1 MSSKR
6 QKLPAKRSRPSEA
19 PTPAFDA
26 SRFANLSAAERFGT
40 ICKNRSFIKEK
51 GFHHPDDFFRK
62 TIEAKGWRALC
73 QPPRPAAMSVVREFY
88 ANLDSHVL
96 KKVRVRGV
104 LVNFSAESIN
114 IYYGL
119 EHIPPGPFD
128 QLREHPDYPEVIRVL
143 TKGRGEWRINSAGHA
158 VNFKAKHLAYIP
170 KVWHHFITSRL
181 IPTTNVCEV
190 TAQRSL
196 LNFAIIQD
204 IPFDVG
210 QVIEDAILHNREAKM
225 NLGHPFLIFGLCK
238 QAGVPLDDNEAWL
251 HPIKA
256 ISVKRDTP
264 GVPQPE
270 GVYDSGHEPSD
281 EDELPDYRASWVTP
295 RRTLASPRLDL
306 HHHHRIDHRH
316 HHPSSLRRLP
326 LLVLPQILRTR
337 CSPSLSVLTHSGTRP
352 RSTESS
358 LLRIWRRCVLTC
370 RQFWPIRPSSY
381 SSSRLCRP
389 SLLSSWRSTSHL
401 HLHRSEV
408 QGSSLTLYIFI
419 LPVGTLD
426 IFLGGGGGG
435 IFCSGTLFLGFVY
448 RCFGFVVLISVVY
461 SIFSC
466 SAYLFCFVF
475 SITCSC
481 R

>member
-1 MSSKR
+1 MSGKR
-6 QKLPAKRSRPSEA
+6 QKLPAKRSRASEA
-19 PTPAFDA
+19 PTHAFDA
-26 SRFANLSAAERFGT
+26 SRFANLSAAERFGS

-73 QPPRPAAMSVVREFY
+73 QPPRPAAMRVVREFY
-88 ANLDSHVL
+88 ANLASHVL

-104 LVNFSAESIN
+104 LVDFSAESIN
-114 IYYGL
+114 SYYGL

-143 TKGRGEWRINSAGHA
+143 TNGRGEWRINSAGHA

-196 LNFAIIQD
+196 LNYAILQD

-210 QVIEDAILHNREAKM
+210 QVIEDAILHNRDAKM
-225 NLGHPFLIFGLCK
+225 NLGHPFVIFGLCK
-238 QAGVPLDDNEAWL
+238 QVGVPLDDNEAWL

-281 EDELPDYRASWVTP
+281 EDELPDYRARYGFLGDTQEDIGQSSSRP
-295 RRTLASPRLDL
+295 PPPPSY
-306 HHHHRIDHRH
+306 
-316 HHPSSLRRLP
+316 HPP
-326 LLVLPQILRTR
+326 PPPPQQPQATVPP
-337 CSPSLSVLTHSGTRP
+337 SPSLDIEDPVL
-352 RSTESS
+352 
-358 LLRIWRRCVLTC
+358 
-370 RQFWPIRPSSY
+370 
-381 SSSRLCRP
+381 
-389 SLLSSWRSTSHL
+389 
-401 HLHRSEV
+401 
-408 QGSSLTLYIFI
+408 SLTERFDAFWDETQEHRVLVTQDMEALRADMRTVLANQAII
-419 LPVGTLD
+419 LQQQQTMQAQLAQLLAFHHPPPPPPQ
-426 IFLGGGGGG
+426 
-435 IFCSGTLFLGFVY
+435 
-448 RCFGFVVLISVVY
+448 
-461 SIFSC
+461 
-466 SAYLFCFVF
+466 
-475 SITCSC
+475 
-481 R
+481 

>member
-1 MSSKR
+1 MSGKR
-6 QKLPAKRSRPSEA
+6 QKLLAKRSRANEA
-19 PTPAFDA
+19 PTPTFDA
-26 SRFANLSAAERFGT
+26 SRFSNASAADRFSA

-51 GFHHPDDFFRK
+51 GFYHPDEFFRK

-88 ANLDSHVL
+88 ANLASHVL

-104 LVNFSAESIN
+104 LVDFSAESIN
-114 IYYGL
+114 SYYGL

-143 TKGRGEWRINSAGHA
+143 TNGRGEWRINSSGHA

-181 IPTTNVCEV
+181 ISTTNVCEV

-196 LNFAIIQD
+196 LNYAILQN

-210 QVIEDAILHNREAKM
+210 QVIEDAILHNRDAKM
-225 NLGHPFLIFGLCK
+225 NLGHPFLIFGLYK

-281 EDELPDYRASWVTP
+281 EDELPDYRARYGFLGDTQE
-295 RRTLASPRLDL
+295 D
-306 HHHHRIDHRH
+306 IG
-316 HHPSSLRRLP
+316 
-326 LLVLPQILRTR
+326 Q
-337 CSPSLSVLTHSGTRP
+337 
-352 RSTESS
+352 
-358 LLRIWRRCVLTC
+358 
-370 RQFWPIRPSSY
+370 
-381 SSSRLCRP
+381 SSSRPPPPPPQHPQATVPP
-389 SLLSSWRSTSHL
+389 SPSPDIEDPVL
-401 HLHRSEV
+401 
-408 QGSSLTLYIFI
+408 SLTERFDAFWDETQEHRVLVTQDMEALRADMRTVLANQATI
-419 LPVGTLD
+419 LQQQQTMQAPLAQLLA
-426 IFLGGGGGG
+426 FHHPPPPPPQ
-435 IFCSGTLFLGFVY
+435 
-448 RCFGFVVLISVVY
+448 
-461 SIFSC
+461 
-466 SAYLFCFVF
+466 
-475 SITCSC
+475 
-481 R
+481 

>member
-6 QKLPAKRSRPSEA
+6 QKLPAKRSRPSEV

-26 SRFANLSAAERFGT
+26 SQFANMSVAERFGT

-73 QPPRPAAMSVVREFY
+73 QPPRPAAISVVREFY
-88 ANLDSHVL
+88 ANLASHVL

-104 LVNFSAESIN
+104 LVDFSAESIN
-114 IYYGL
+114 SFYGL
-119 EHIPPGPFD
+119 EHVPPGPFD
-128 QLREHPDYPEVIRVL
+128 QLHEHPDYPEVIRVL
-143 TKGRGEWRINSAGHA
+143 TKGRAEWRINSAGHA

-210 QVIEDAILHNREAKM
+210 QVIEDAILHNRDAKM
-225 NLGHPFLIFGLCK
+225 NLGRPFLIFGLCK

-264 GVPQPE
+264 SVPQPE

-281 EDELPDYRASWVTP
+281 EDELPDYQARFGFLGDTRDDIGQS
-295 RRTLASPRLDL
+295 SS
-306 HHHHRIDHRH
+306 
-316 HHPSSLRRLP
+316 HPP
-326 LLVLPQILRTR
+326 PPPPQQPQAAAPP
-337 CSPSLSVLTHSGTRP
+337 SPSPDLEDPVL
-352 RSTESS
+352 
-358 LLRIWRRCVLTC
+358 
-370 RQFWPIRPSSY
+370 
-381 SSSRLCRP
+381 
-389 SLLSSWRSTSHL
+389 
-401 HLHRSEV
+401 
-408 QGSSLTLYIFI
+408 SLTKRFDAFWDETQEHRVLVTQDMEALRADMRTVLANQAII
-419 LPVGTLD
+419 LKQQQSMQAQLTQLLTLHQPPPPPPQ
-426 IFLGGGGGG
+426 
-435 IFCSGTLFLGFVY
+435 
-448 RCFGFVVLISVVY
+448 
-461 SIFSC
+461 
-466 SAYLFCFVF
+466 
-475 SITCSC
+475 
-481 R
+481 

>member
-1 MSSKR
+1 MSGKR
-6 QKLPAKRSRPSEA
+6 QKLPAKRSRASEA

-26 SRFANLSAAERFGT
+26 SRFLNLSTAERFGS

-88 ANLDSHVL
+88 ANLASHVL

-104 LVNFSAESIN
+104 LVDFSAESIN
-114 IYYGL
+114 SYYGL

-143 TKGRGEWRINSAGHA
+143 TNGRGEWRINSAGHA

-196 LNFAIIQD
+196 LNYAILQD

-210 QVIEDAILHNREAKM
+210 QVIEDAILHNRDAKM

-281 EDELPDYRASWVTP
+281 EDELPDYRARYGFLGDTQE
-295 RRTLASPRLDL
+295 D
-306 HHHHRIDHRH
+306 IG
-316 HHPSSLRRLP
+316 
-326 LLVLPQILRTR
+326 Q
-337 CSPSLSVLTHSGTRP
+337 
-352 RSTESS
+352 
-358 LLRIWRRCVLTC
+358 
-370 RQFWPIRPSSY
+370 
-381 SSSRLCRP
+381 SSSRPPPPLSYHPPLPPPQQPQATVPP
-389 SLLSSWRSTSHL
+389 SPSPNIEDPVL
-401 HLHRSEV
+401 
-408 QGSSLTLYIFI
+408 SLTERFDAFWDETQEHRVLVTQDMEALRADMRTVLANQAII
-419 LPVGTLD
+419 LQQQQTIQAQLAQLLAFHHPPPPPPQ
-426 IFLGGGGGG
+426 
-435 IFCSGTLFLGFVY
+435 
-448 RCFGFVVLISVVY
+448 
-461 SIFSC
+461 
-466 SAYLFCFVF
+466 
-475 SITCSC
+475 
-481 R
+481 